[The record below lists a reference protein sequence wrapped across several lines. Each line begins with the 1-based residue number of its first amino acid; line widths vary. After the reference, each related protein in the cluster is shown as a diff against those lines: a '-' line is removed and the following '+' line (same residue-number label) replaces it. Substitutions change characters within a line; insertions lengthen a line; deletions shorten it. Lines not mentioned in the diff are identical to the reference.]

1 MNARAFKLLIWNTVQ
16 KEVRSKTFFMAVFLT
31 ISVLGLSYA
40 LMQAFKD
47 QIQVDSNVELLGA
60 GQLLWVYY
68 AFINAWS
75 VFLGLMFGLGSMRS
89 DVSTQVIGQLLALP
103 ISRSSYL
110 LARVFGSW
118 ALVVFYQVLSFALT
132 AMLFGSSLGDVKMS
146 ALVLA
151 PVVSFIP
158 SLAAVILGLFVS
170 LWLGKAS
177 GLIATGI
184 AAIGGSSA
192 RAYFSSATDVWGNLS
207 ILKIVGIILWIVIP
221 RFAAPHSIIHVV
233 ADMPEA
239 KIAWIDMAQFS
250 ISSAF
255 LLLATTWIFGKR
267 GF

>member
-60 GQLLWVYY
+60 GQLLWVYF

-75 VFLGLMFGLGSMRS
+75 VFLGLMFGLGCMRS

-110 LARVFGSW
+110 SARVLGSW
-118 ALVVFYQVLSFALT
+118 ILVIFYQMLSFALT
-132 AMLFGSSLGDVKMS
+132 ALLFGSNIFDVNTA
-146 ALVLA
+146 ALLIA
-151 PVVSFIP
+151 PFVSFIP

-192 RAYFSSATDVWGNLS
+192 RAYFSSNSDVWSNLS
-207 ILKIVGIILWIVIP
+207 ILKVVGIILWIIIP
-221 RFAAPHSIIHVV
+221 RFAAPHSIVHVV
-233 ADMPEA
+233 ADMPDS
-239 KIAWIDMAQFS
+239 KVAWIDLAQFS